1 MGASSSIAAATNHHG
16 WSVDDVCHWLR
27 SIWMDEFES
36 KFRSARVDGSKL
48 LSMDGASAFPRRAR
62 SMHCPH
68 LDLRC
73 LPVPMPPSRVR
84 RPQWT
89 SCWRR

>member
-1 MGASSSIAAATNHHG
+1 MGASSSIAAATNHHE

-48 LSMDGASAFPRRAR
+48 LSMDGAFRISAPRSPR
-62 SMHCPH
+62 SRRSPRSCNA
-68 LDLRC
+68 
-73 LPVPMPPSRVR
+73 LPPP
-84 RPQWT
+84 
-89 SCWRR
+89 